1 MSEQSNDSKDKL
13 RYSVTYE
20 VDKDFLCDQETI
32 DEEFNGSWQEWL
44 DFFAENEIGEV
55 ITGIGS
61 DPLHI
66 KVIDLELDK
75 PLADTDVAN
84 PPSTPTSTDTKIEET
99 KKPTSKDEL
108 NVLATDSDDII
119 TKILFELKYGKNFSG
134 TANLKK
140 INEATTALKTLLTS
154 EKNKARID
162 ERNEVAL
169 DNYRGHTF
177 SDSTNY
183 GAKFAKFI
191 DNNEKR
197 LAQLNSLQGE

>member
-66 KVIDLELDK
+66 KVIDMVATESETPPQ
-75 PLADTDVAN
+75 PLKSAH
-84 PPSTPTSTDTKIEET
+84 STPTSTDTKIEE
-99 KKPTSKDEL
+99 
-108 NVLATDSDDII
+108 
-119 TKILFELKYGKNFSG
+119 ILEPPQP
-134 TANLKK
+134 
-140 INEATTALKTLLTS
+140 ID
-154 EKNKARID
+154 RIK
-162 ERNEVAL
+162 E
-169 DNYRGHTF
+169 
-177 SDSTNY
+177 
-183 GAKFAKFI
+183 
-191 DNNEKR
+191 
-197 LAQLNSLQGE
+197 

>member
-1 MSEQSNDSKDKL
+1 MTPLSEQSNDSKDKL

-84 PPSTPTSTDTKIEET
+84 PPSTPTSTDTKIEE
-99 KKPTSKDEL
+99 
-108 NVLATDSDDII
+108 
-119 TKILFELKYGKNFSG
+119 ILEPPQP
-134 TANLKK
+134 
-140 INEATTALKTLLTS
+140 ID
-154 EKNKARID
+154 RIK
-162 ERNEVAL
+162 E
-169 DNYRGHTF
+169 
-177 SDSTNY
+177 
-183 GAKFAKFI
+183 
-191 DNNEKR
+191 
-197 LAQLNSLQGE
+197 